1 MDKSTDHSQIMR
13 AIGDLEGTM
22 RGVLK
27 SVEGVEEAL
36 RKQSIDMEK
45 VQQYQ
50 ERQKGEQKVLS
61 VLWGSVSAVIVSLV
75 VGIITYSFKK

>member
-1 MDKSTDHSQIMR
+1 MR